1 MRWTGLRW
9 RRVVQA
15 PRLTPPSRT
24 VAHWL
29 QAVFAVVLIGAVAP
43 AAVADEGGVSLWL
56 TGQFGSLAAVPP
68 DPGWSLPIIYYHG
81 SIDAS
86 GGKNFKIGGQITA
99 GVDGR
104 ADLLFLAPTYTL
116 ETPVL
121 AGRASLSLAGAFGNM
136 DVSADA
142 TLTGP
147 RGNVLRANPSDSLF
161 SGSDLYPMASL
172 RWNDGNHNYMTYG
185 MADIPVGDY
194 EPGRLANIGINHWAV
209 DGGGG
214 YTYFNPKNGR
224 ELSAVVGLTYNFENP
239 DTHYQNGID
248 FHLDWGASQFL
259 SEHWHVGLVGYVY
272 QQVTSDS
279 GSGATLGDF
288 KSRVAGIGPQVGYFF
303 ELWERTWYVNV
314 KGYYEFAAQNRPDGW
329 NVWLTLVIPLSAAKK

>member
-1 MRWTGLRW
+1 MKLTGPGW
-9 RRVVQA
+9 RRVVRA
-15 PRLTPPSRT
+15 TRPIAPSRT
-24 VAHWL
+24 VTHWL
-29 QAVFAVVLIGAVAP
+29 RVIVAGLLIGAVVP

-81 SIDAS
+81 SVDAG

-121 AGRASLSLAGAFGNM
+121 AGRASLSVAGAFGNM

-147 RGNVLRANPSDSLF
+147 RGNVLRASPSDSLF

-172 RWNDGNHNYMTYG
+172 RWNDGNHNYMTY
-185 MADIPVGDY
+185 
-194 EPGRLANIGINHWAV
+194 
-209 DGGGG
+209 
-214 YTYFNPKNGR
+214 
-224 ELSAVVGLTYNFENP
+224 
-239 DTHYQNGID
+239 
-248 FHLDWGASQFL
+248 
-259 SEHWHVGLVGYVY
+259 
-272 QQVTSDS
+272 
-279 GSGATLGDF
+279 
-288 KSRVAGIGPQVGYFF
+288 
-303 ELWERTWYVNV
+303 
-314 KGYYEFAAQNRPDGW
+314 
-329 NVWLTLVIPLSAAKK
+329 VIPMLASRPGS